1 MAVMQRRISQ
11 LYSAVRKALQLEI
24 ENIEVENKSPGWPSQ
39 AATGRVNQSPTQRHA
54 TTAFRRATTM
64 CRTTPQ
70 SSETHLPKFFDS
82 DIEKKVLGGMASA
95 FQDWFNDLDK
105 TNGVECVCGG
115 KDQEQQQFTHDYG
128 PRLTVS
134 VVSCRVPTGAKWLV
148 FGPNTDNKE
157 AKTSSA
163 AFCGGPPEDAV
174 LEQYLKEHLQPTTF
188 AKFLGKCFYDD
199 HIVQEILTTIF
210 RKAGTDSLARDV
222 LLLLVAHCLQSSMLF
237 LKESSPSSEGTLSN
251 GTPAKQVNM
260 AVSKALRR
268 LQLEK
273 LTQVL
278 ERLPSTQDSSHA
290 LVGLLI
296 FQGFMLYDTLYRQWK
311 FVDNLHTKMFELEEM
326 FAPHIRADA
335 ELTSM
340 VTQHGE
346 SVVPFFMSY
355 TAAIS
360 SSHTSLGGGGF

>member
-128 PRLTVS
+128 PRLTVQNII
-134 VVSCRVPTGAKWLV
+134 G
-148 FGPNTDNKE
+148 
-157 AKTSSA
+157 
-163 AFCGGPPEDAV
+163 
-174 LEQYLKEHLQPTTF
+174 
-188 AKFLGKCFYDD
+188 
-199 HIVQEILTTIF
+199 
-210 RKAGTDSLARDV
+210 
-222 LLLLVAHCLQSSMLF
+222 
-237 LKESSPSSEGTLSN
+237 
-251 GTPAKQVNM
+251 
-260 AVSKALRR
+260 
-268 LQLEK
+268 
-273 LTQVL
+273 
-278 ERLPSTQDSSHA
+278 
-290 LVGLLI
+290 GLLW
-296 FQGFMLYDTLYRQWK
+296 R
-311 FVDNLHTKMFELEEM
+311 
-326 FAPHIRADA
+326 P
-335 ELTSM
+335 
-340 VTQHGE
+340 
-346 SVVPFFMSY
+346 P
-355 TAAIS
+355 
-360 SSHTSLGGGGF
+360 